1 MNRAVADAVGSI
13 AFHPLNPLLLS
24 VSGSRHF
31 DEVDSDGEESSDSS
45 ALSEVLSRGD
55 ARVFIRRHRHRPQ
68 PSFRDNSFRLWRSRD
83 GK

>member
-1 MNRAVADAVGSI
+1 MNRAITDAVGSI

-31 DEVDSDGEESSDSS
+31 DEVDSDGEESSDSDS
-45 ALSEVLSRGD
+45 SVLSEVMSRGD
-55 ARVFIRRHRHRPQ
+55 ARVFIRRHRPQ
-68 PSFRDNSFRLWRSRD
+68 PSFRDNSFRLWRSCS